1 MSVRQ
6 PLVIYGNGLL
16 ETSRLS
22 HYKKAFIFTS
32 VGEKP
37 VAWREFD
44 SHFGKINLPCIKKQN
59 VKPVI
64 YKSFFKESF

>member
-22 HYKKAFIFTS
+22 HYKNLFSHLLEKNPLLEESLIVTS
-32 VGEKP
+32 VKL
-37 VAWREFD
+37 
-44 SHFGKINLPCIKKQN
+44 ICIKKQN
-59 VKPVI
+59 VKPV
-64 YKSFFKESF
+64 KSFFKESF